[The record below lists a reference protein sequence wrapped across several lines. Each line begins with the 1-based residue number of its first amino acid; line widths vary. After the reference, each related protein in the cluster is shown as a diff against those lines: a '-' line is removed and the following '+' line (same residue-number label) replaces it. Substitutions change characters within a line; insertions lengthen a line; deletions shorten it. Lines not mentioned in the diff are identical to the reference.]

1 MSEIE
6 EQDVGRAGEA
16 QFAPEQRELFA
27 RCLRALNEGDVPYLV
42 AGAHAKHAYTGV
54 WRDTKDL
61 DLFLCAADVER
72 ALHLLAQQGL
82 ETSVEYPHWLAKAR
96 DEAYFIDLI
105 FGMGHGRLHV
115 DESWFAH
122 KRPIE
127 VAGVET
133 FLIPPE
139 ELFVSKAFVIERYRC
154 DVADI
159 LHLLLSLKGELDWA
173 RVLNLLGNHRALVL
187 VHLLLFDFVY
197 PGRAEY
203 LPHDLMQELFVEVR
217 QRWQEPPP
225 AAKAFRGLLLDPH
238 SFAVDLDDWHY
249 RDARELEPLVDGDSG
264 ELL

>member
-1 MSEIE
+1 MSETT
-6 EQDVGRAGEA
+6 QPDVGRTGAA

-61 DLFLCAADVER
+61 DLFLCAADLER
-72 ALHLLAQQGL
+72 ALDLLANEGL
-82 ETSVEYPHWLAKAR
+82 NTSVEFPHWLAKAAQG
-96 DEAYFIDLI
+96 DYFIDLI
-105 FGMGHGRLHV
+105 FGMGHGRIQV

-122 KRPIE
+122 KRSIE

-154 DVADI
+154 DLADI
-159 LHLLLSLKGELDWA
+159 LHLVLSLKGELNWT
-173 RVLNLLGNHRALVL
+173 RVLDLMGKHRDLVL

-197 PGRAEY
+197 PGRADY
-203 LPHDLMQELFVEVR
+203 LPQDLMQELFDEAR
-217 QRWQEPPP
+217 QRWQEPRP
-225 AAKAFRGLLLDPH
+225 AARAFRGLLLDPH
-238 SFAVDLDDWHY
+238 SFAVDLDDWGY
-249 RDARELEPLVDGDSG
+249 RDARELEPLVDDESG

>member
-1 MSEIE
+1 MSESE
-6 EQDVGRAGEA
+6 EPDVGRTGEA

-27 RCLRALNEGDVPYLV
+27 RCLRALNEGGVPYLV

-61 DLFLCAADVER
+61 DLFLCAADLER
-72 ALHLLAQQGL
+72 VLDLLANEGL
-82 ETSVEYPHWLAKAR
+82 DTSVEYPHWLAKASN
-96 DEAYFIDLI
+96 DDYFIDLI
-105 FGMGHGRLHV
+105 FGMGHGRIQV

-159 LHLLLSLKGELDWA
+159 LHLVLSLKGELDWA
-173 RVLNLLGNHRALVL
+173 RVLDLLGNHRALVL

-197 PGRAEY
+197 PGRRDA
-203 LPHDLMQELFVEVR
+203 LPKELMQELFDEVQR
-217 QRWQEPPP
+217 RWQEPRL

-238 SFAVDLDDWHY
+238 SFVVDLDDWGY
-249 RDARELEPLVDGDSG
+249 RDARELEPLVDEKSG